1 MPSSEGRHRAGR
13 GGAQGLRLAT
23 VATCL
28 LLLCAGVV
36 VTATA
41 APGPSTDVKTA
52 QYGGGSLTPA
62 TKGPCKGIGGEAG
75 QTCRMNAKIKYKAA
89 VAKCHRKHGR
99 ARTKC
104 LKAAKKK
111 WVG

>member
-1 MPSSEGRHRAGR
+1 MSPPEGRRRTDRAGTR
-13 GGAQGLRLAT
+13 SVRLA
-23 VATCL
+23 VIATCL

-41 APGPSTDVKTA
+41 APGPPTDVKTA

-75 QTCRMNAKIKYKAA
+75 QTCRANAKIQYKPAL
-89 VAKCHRKHGR
+89 AKCNKKHGK

>member
-1 MPSSEGRHRAGR
+1 MSRISQDRASELRRP
-13 GGAQGLRLAT
+13 GLRVLALMAVVVLL
-23 VATCL
+23 VA
-28 LLLCAGVV
+28 GIV

-41 APGPSTDVKTA
+41 APGPGTDVKTA
-52 QYGGGSLTPA
+52 QYSGAPVKIPTS
-62 TKGPCKGIGGEAG
+62 GPCKGIGGEALSG
-75 QTCRMNAKIKYKAA
+75 CKANAKTQYKKAK
-89 VAKCHRKHGR
+89 AKCNKKHGK